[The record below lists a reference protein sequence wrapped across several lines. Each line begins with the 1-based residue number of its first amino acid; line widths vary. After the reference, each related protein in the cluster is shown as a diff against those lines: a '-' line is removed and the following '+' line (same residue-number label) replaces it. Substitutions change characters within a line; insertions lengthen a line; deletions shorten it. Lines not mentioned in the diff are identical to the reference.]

1 MIEIHFSWVNTHKQ
15 IVNYLEKKEN
25 AQIELIDLLK
35 SVGIEPF
42 NDKISP
48 EGHNIPL
55 EEIDPFTFFCYIY
68 KYGSQKRL
76 ELLQAIA
83 RKLMI
88 DIPSDEKGLPSAQPQ
103 KVWLFPYK
111 YARNNN
117 EVPRLWSFFRKA
129 INEKITDIDFQDILT
144 IKSVGKTKLT
154 EALFYIMPDMYLPIN
169 GPTKPYIEEKLNI
182 IPKFNTYTE
191 YISLLNQIRSKT
203 NIPFYELSYQA
214 WEWNKDKNNNMVDS
228 LKYSDQL
235 KTFLAQANT
244 KDLKTKH
251 YIKSYHGTNVK
262 VSFGIGG
269 IAEIPWI
276 SFLKEPFTTSNGIYP
291 VYLYYKG
298 LNLLILA
305 YGISETKVPD
315 ESWNIQNPLT
325 ISEYF
330 KENNLG
336 KPKRYGSSY
345 IHKVYDVSSLP
356 NEKVLDHDLNQLIEF
371 YLNIKVQKNNEV
383 RESPIFDSLTFIE
396 SLNNSGLIFNH
407 KLITRFISSLLTKNF
422 VILSGLSG
430 SGKTKLAQAFVQ
442 WICQDESQYCIVPVG
457 ADWTNREPLL
467 GYPNA
472 LKPNEY
478 IKPDNG
484 ALDLIIEANKKPE
497 LPYFLILD
505 EMNLSHVERYF
516 SDFLSVM
523 ETKGE
528 ISLFAEGSVNNGV
541 PAKLVLPANLFIIGT
556 VNIDETTYMFSP
568 KVLDRANTIEF
579 RVIKDEII
587 YFFSNR
593 KDIDMNQLKMK
604 GAPMAQSFLKMAEKR
619 EFETQDLTGIHN
631 TLVIFFEQLK
641 KTGAEFGYRSATEI
655 IRLINQLTVI
665 GIDLSPEEKLDIA
678 MMQKLL
684 PKLHGS
690 RRKLCPVLIT
700 LGGFCVKKSIVNVE
714 KEVFAKEDFDFT
726 SDAVIYPISLEKITR
741 MYRGAIENGFTS
753 YAEA

>member
-1 MIEIHFSWVNTHKQ
+1 MSFLAGRLWAADQ
-15 IVNYLEKKEN
+15 P
-25 AQIELIDLLK
+25 QW
-35 SVGIEPF
+35 GQR
-42 NDKISP
+42 
-48 EGHNIPL
+48 
-55 EEIDPFTFFCYIY
+55 FT
-68 KYGSQKRL
+68 RN
-76 ELLQAIA
+76 
-83 RKLMI
+83 MV
-88 DIPSDEKGLPSAQPQ
+88 SDEKGLPSAQPQ

-371 YLNIKVQKNNEV
+371 YFLIVQ
-383 RESPIFDSLTFIE
+383 
-396 SLNNSGLIFNH
+396 
-407 KLITRFISSLLTKNF
+407 LIT
-422 VILSGLSG
+422 
-430 SGKTKLAQAFVQ
+430 
-442 WICQDESQYCIVPVG
+442 
-457 ADWTNREPLL
+457 
-467 GYPNA
+467 
-472 LKPNEY
+472 
-478 IKPDNG
+478 
-484 ALDLIIEANKKPE
+484 
-497 LPYFLILD
+497 
-505 EMNLSHVERYF
+505 
-516 SDFLSVM
+516 
-523 ETKGE
+523 
-528 ISLFAEGSVNNGV
+528 
-541 PAKLVLPANLFIIGT
+541 
-556 VNIDETTYMFSP
+556 
-568 KVLDRANTIEF
+568 
-579 RVIKDEII
+579 
-587 YFFSNR
+587 
-593 KDIDMNQLKMK
+593 
-604 GAPMAQSFLKMAEKR
+604 
-619 EFETQDLTGIHN
+619 
-631 TLVIFFEQLK
+631 
-641 KTGAEFGYRSATEI
+641 
-655 IRLINQLTVI
+655 
-665 GIDLSPEEKLDIA
+665 
-678 MMQKLL
+678 
-684 PKLHGS
+684 
-690 RRKLCPVLIT
+690 
-700 LGGFCVKKSIVNVE
+700 
-714 KEVFAKEDFDFT
+714 
-726 SDAVIYPISLEKITR
+726 
-741 MYRGAIENGFTS
+741 
-753 YAEA
+753 